1 MADQAAALLEAQT
14 QARQQAAMNDLAPYA
29 PVALKKGEY
38 IAEQLLV
45 KDKSPARNEKR
56 TPSQYVQ
63 RETVS
68 SCNG

>member
-1 MADQAAALLEAQT
+1 
-14 QARQQAAMNDLAPYA
+14 MNDLAPYA

-68 SCNG
+68 SYNG